1 MEADVLTNLPVVIA
15 TLAILNDPAGALG
28 PSLLPLVPSQVPGFV
43 VMPEWL
49 GDAVRLLFDL
59 DFYRNAAMRLL

>member
-1 MEADVLTNLPVVIA
+1 MLTNLPMVIA
-15 TLAILNDPAGALG
+15 TSATLNDPAAALG
-28 PSLLPLVPSQVPGFV
+28 PSLLPLVPSQAPGFI

-49 GDAVRLLFDL
+49 GDAIRVLFDV